1 MCTRI
6 PWVTL
11 MESQPLSLPGNQHF
25 LCFAEKSFQKTAGSV
40 LLESPG
46 FSHIRS
52 GRGEAAG
59 QPQVLQGELQSRPP
73 HPRTEVQSVR
83 ICHSL
88 QILSWQ
94 VLVVSGFSRCWQ
106 R

>member
-1 MCTRI
+1 MALSAHLMVCRI
-6 PWVTL
+6 VLPEPHRTGPPG
-11 MESQPLSLPGNQHF
+11 ESRVLP
-25 LCFAEKSFQKTAGSV
+25 
-40 LLESPG
+40 
-46 FSHIRS
+46 R
-52 GRGEAAG
+52 
-59 QPQVLQGELQSRPP
+59 QVLEGGGRRVVVGLGGGAPEQAGLL
-73 HPRTEVQSVR
+73 RTEVQSVR

>member
-1 MCTRI
+1 MYTSLNAAELLARNVLAI
-6 PWVTL
+6 RLSSKHSPPYP
-11 MESQPLSLPGNQHF
+11 SQVPTGGGWRVVVGIG
-25 LCFAEKSFQKTAGSV
+25 EG
-40 LLESPG
+40 G
-46 FSHIRS
+46 RSH
-52 GRGEAAG
+52 
-59 QPQVLQGELQSRPP
+59 
-73 HPRTEVQSVR
+73 TEVQSVR